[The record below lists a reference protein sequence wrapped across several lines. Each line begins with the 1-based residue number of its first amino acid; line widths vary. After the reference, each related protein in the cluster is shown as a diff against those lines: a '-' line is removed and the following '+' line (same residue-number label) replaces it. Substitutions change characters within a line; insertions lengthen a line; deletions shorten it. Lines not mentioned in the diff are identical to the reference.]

1 MVVARGT
8 RGAEVRESGREIKET
23 KEERRN
29 KNRLSSVLRK
39 SQDTLFFVS
48 KGKKT
53 AIRGLKSQRREDDE
67 MGKDSDNRDR
77 KIALRNHHKV
87 VITLFANKAHFSC
100 HTRS

>member
-23 KEERRN
+23 KEERRRN

-48 KGKKT
+48 KGKKNSNER
-53 AIRGLKSQRREDDE
+53 AEVAE
-67 MGKDSDNRDR
+67 
-77 KIALRNHHKV
+77 A
-87 VITLFANKAHFSC
+87 
-100 HTRS
+100 